1 MNKEDILKRSREENK
16 NGDEREKTV
25 EQRCSQNAYIS
36 IMFVFILLGWI
47 ALFQEILGY
56 QPFTDYRIISMVFCI
71 GLFGNFITRYIY
83 EKRKLDLGIACGGMI
98 IAISHFI
105 FLILGK

>member
-16 NGDEREKTV
+16 NGDEREKTL
-25 EQRCSQNAYIS
+25 EQQCSQNSYIS
-36 IMFVFILLGWI
+36 IMFVFIALGWI

-56 QPFTDYRIISMVFCI
+56 QPFTDYRVISMAFCI

-83 EKRKLDLGIACGGMI
+83 EKRKLYLI
-98 IAISHFI
+98 IAGGGIIMAVSNFI
-105 FLILGK
+105 YLILGK